1 MQAPPYWYFLY
12 FGKGKGGDIW
22 VYVYE
27 VPWTALPAP
36 INTAFLDDGLMIMM
50 NNSPN

>member
-1 MQAPPYWYFLY
+1 MSRFFL
-12 FGKGKGGDIW
+12 KIENGKGGDIW

-50 NNSPN
+50 SHSPN